1 MPELQRHGACTVLSS
16 SRPSRAPVGRCL
28 KPRAS
33 MGMIAVKRRGA
44 RRIEH
49 SAATVTVPVG
59 LKRKLLSGI
68 IASIALSLSVV
79 LTLLATPF
87 PVEVTAS
94 DLAPREAPQRDHE
107 WVISTPETDALADK
121 CAVLTDVSGS
131 TADFPGTQSW
141 FLSQLQEI
149 LATYESVAPA
159 MDLVVIAY
167 DEEARVVYSAPDT
180 GNSKIITSDVVKA
193 VISSMG
199 SKEWTNPLP
208 AFHDAA
214 QIEGLACLV
223 HLTDGSLDL
232 PPNVTVPQYVAELL
246 SLADDLGRRGVPV
259 LTVAM
264 TDAAGAVW
272 REVAART
279 GGAYLLNPDAKT
291 LRKAVA
297 AMIPKSTPTAT
308 PMPSPTA
315 TPSPSPRATLSPPP
329 SAKSTPSG
337 GIASSPLIWTAGS
350 VGPLLFL
357 AACLA
362 FWKKHQRPRLAGWI
376 IIDEEES
383 NDTRS

>member
-1 MPELQRHGACTVLSS
+1 
-16 SRPSRAPVGRCL
+16 
-28 KPRAS
+28 
-33 MGMIAVKRRGA
+33 MGVIAVKRRGA

-49 SAATVTVPVG
+49 SSASMTMPVG
-59 LKRKLLSGI
+59 LRRKMLSGI
-68 IASIALSLSVV
+68 ITPIVLSLSVV
-79 LTLLATPF
+79 LTLLATPS
-87 PVEVTAS
+87 PAEVTAS

-107 WVISTPETDALADK
+107 WVISSFETGALADK

-131 TADFPGTQSW
+131 TADYPGTQSW

-159 MDLVVIAY
+159 TDLVVIAY
-167 DEEARVVYSAPDT
+167 DEEARDVYSAPDT
-180 GNSKIITSDVVKA
+180 GNSKNITSDVVQA

-199 SKEWTNPLP
+199 SKKWTNPLP

-232 PPNVTVPQYVAELL
+232 PPDVTVPQYVAELL

-264 TDAAGAVW
+264 TDAAGDVW

-279 GGAYLLNPDAKT
+279 GGVYLLDPDAKT

-297 AMIPKSTPTAT
+297 AVIPTPTPT
-308 PMPSPTA
+308 PTPTPSPTA
-315 TPSPSPRATLSPPP
+315 VPSPSPSATASPPP
-329 SAKSTPSG
+329 PAMSTPSG
-337 GIASSPLIWTAGS
+337 GITNSPHIWMAGS
-350 VGPLLFL
+350 LGLLVFMAVVFVL
-357 AACLA
+357 
-362 FWKKHQRPRLAGWI
+362 WRRVERPRLAGWI

-383 NDTRS
+383 NGTRS